1 MGQKGRAVPHSCR
14 DAAVR
19 GRVGIVFKRSAATST
34 WETARLPHS
43 PLSTHC
49 SPPVISE
56 GLRPGCFHA
65 LRCTIARH
73 RAQASW
79 GLPRELKTS
88 VKLQGCT
95 SPVQKRTRVSLSNAP
110 RSGLSKK
117 QSSAYEPSLTQAP
130 SSSSSTFISIHR
142 GFSRVLSI
150 KHQWLHINNPY
161 QVLSRPEQLLC
172 CFLKKY

>member
-1 MGQKGRAVPHSCR
+1 MRSCSATTFTPEHSLLPTC
-14 DAAVR
+14 D
-19 GRVGIVFKRSAATST
+19 KWKSQ
-34 WETARLPHS
+34 ARLFP
-43 PLSTHC
+43 C
-49 SPPVISE
+49 SK
-56 GLRPGCFHA
+56 
-65 LRCTIARH
+65 CTIARH

-117 QSSAYEPSLTQAP
+117 QSSAYVPSLMQAP
-130 SSSSSTFISIHR
+130 SSSSSSFISIHR

-172 CFLKKY
+172 CFLKKILKAEAVMELRIANAQALKS